1 MTHPDDSDVLGPQ
14 VALLYRNLRLGQI
27 VSILNMAFLVW
38 LGSSYVATGHLI
50 AWFLIAFTVA
60 LLRLFADNAYRKL
73 DTAERNAQ
81 AAFWRQRAV
90 VGATLGGLAWAGGTV
105 LFMTA
110 GDPIFKLFTAFVMA
124 GMVAGAVQVV
134 AADLTAFRCYAWPI
148 VIAVALCAFSLDSL
162 GIAFSLMS
170 VLFLIA
176 VTRSARFFNETLHE
190 SIRLEREQAK
200 LVDHLAQ
207 ARELAEQSLR
217 AKTEFLS
224 NISHELRTPMNGI
237 IGVTDLLTLDASEE
251 QQELLGH
258 LRQSSDLLMTQI
270 NHLIRLSE
278 LEAGHTKFV
287 PSPFVPSDL
296 LTRTAQRWQAG
307 ASNKGI
313 TLELKSDP
321 ALPELLVG
329 DSDCLDDALH
339 HLIDNAIKF
348 TEHGT
353 VSVNCHQTQQAEDKI
368 WIEFSVSDTGPG
380 LSPDSLKAIEGLLTQ
395 ADGSSIRRHGGLGV
409 GLAITRRL
417 VQLMGGELQID
428 SKLGQG
434 SVFSFIVPFHLPAS
448 EDAAASEPC

>member
-1 MTHPDDSDVLGPQ
+1 
-14 VALLYRNLRLGQI
+14 
-27 VSILNMAFLVW
+27 
-38 LGSSYVATGHLI
+38 
-50 AWFLIAFTVA
+50 
-60 LLRLFADNAYRKL
+60 
-73 DTAERNAQ
+73 
-81 AAFWRQRAV
+81 
-90 VGATLGGLAWAGGTV
+90 
-105 LFMTA
+105 
-110 GDPIFKLFTAFVMA
+110 
-124 GMVAGAVQVV
+124 
-134 AADLTAFRCYAWPI
+134 
-148 VIAVALCAFSLDSL
+148 
-162 GIAFSLMS
+162 

-200 LVDHLAQ
+200 LIDHLAQ

-251 QQELLGH
+251 QHELLGH

-270 NHLIRLSE
+270 NHLIRLSQ
-278 LEAGHTKFV
+278 LEAGRTKFV
-287 PSPFVPSDL
+287 PSPFVPTDL
-296 LTRTAQRWQAG
+296 LARTAQRWQAG

-313 TLELKSDP
+313 RLELKSDP

-329 DSDCLDDALH
+329 DSDCLDVALQ

-353 VSVNCHQTQQAEDKI
+353 VSVNCRQTQQAEDKI
-368 WIEFSVSDTGPG
+368 WIGFSVSDTGPG

-417 VQLMGGELQID
+417 VQLMGGELHID

-448 EDAAASEPC
+448 ENSGTPEPR